1 MIEDHRVWPAPR
13 ACYVHVPFC
22 THRCGYCDFT
32 LIARRPDLVGDYLT
46 ALERELHVSLASMD
60 SQRPEL
66 DTLFL
71 GGGTPTFLTASQLQQ
86 LGKLL
91 LNHFRLAPGF
101 EWSIEANPTGL
112 TGDKLEVLR
121 DLGVNRVSL
130 GIQSFDADLLKLLER
145 DHDGEVAIDAVRRL
159 QSRFDNVSIDL
170 IFGIPGQ
177 TLAHWQRTLEQAA
190 SLGVQHISTYGLTFE
205 AGTAFWSRKAKGQ
218 IKPIPND
225 LERSM
230 YEWVME
236 YLPAAGYPQYEIS
249 NFARLGFEARHN
261 QTYWRSDPFYG
272 FGPGAASY
280 LSGVRQTN
288 HRSVTTWIRKT
299 LAGESAVGD
308 REKLDPEAT
317 AREAVMLG
325 LRQCCGIDL
334 QEFAARFGHE
344 MPSLAGDEFEAL
356 RADRLIEVID
366 GACRLTLSGRCVA
379 DGVIM
384 EFLA

>member
-1 MIEDHRVWPAPR
+1 MEDNRVWSAPR

-32 LIARRPDLVGDYLT
+32 LIARRPDLVGDYLA
-46 ALERELHVSLASMD
+46 ALELELRAALPSGGCE
-60 SQRPEL
+60 QPEL
-66 DTLFL
+66 DTLFF
-71 GGGTPTFLTASQLQQ
+71 GGGTPTFLTAPQLER
-86 LGKLL
+86 LGELL
-91 LNHFRLAPGF
+91 RDCFRLAPGY

-112 TGDKLEVLR
+112 TDDKLEVLR

-145 DHDGEVAIDAVRRL
+145 DHDGVIAIDAVTRL
-159 QSRFDNVSIDL
+159 QSRFENVSIDL

-177 TLAHWQRTLEQAA
+177 TLEHWQQTLQQAV

-205 AGTAFWSRKAKGQ
+205 AGTAFWSRKAKGL
-218 IKPIPND
+218 IRPIPNE

-236 YLPAAGYPQYEIS
+236 FLPSSGYPQYEIS
-249 NFARLGFEARHN
+249 NFARTGFEARHN
-261 QTYWRSDPFYG
+261 QTYWRSEPFYG

-280 LSGVRQTN
+280 LDGVRQTN

-299 LAGESAVGD
+299 LAGEPAVGD

-325 LRQCCGIDL
+325 LRQCRGINL
-334 QEFAARFGHE
+334 REFANRFGFE
-344 MPSLAGDEFEAL
+344 MPPLAGDEFETL
-356 RADRLIEVID
+356 LADGLIEVIE
-366 GACRLTLSGRCVA
+366 GACRLTPSGRCVA